1 MHEKPQ
7 VENHAMVHSPNP
19 SPKTT
24 SPTEQPGVLRYFPL
38 RTGYVWTYVEQVTT
52 AAGSPLLQRQVT
64 FTIHSRHGREYSA
77 HWNFQSGHTRLPNV
91 RYRAMPDGIQHAQLT
106 SDTAYTD
113 FVYML
118 KAPLVV
124 DTTWRGLQGYPVR
137 ISAVALSC
145 TVPAGMFERCVE
157 TVQEIEPTPE
167 NRVLTRR
174 RFAPEI
180 GLVWQQRRLFQRT
193 TLLRTDTME
202 LQKRPEPLRL

>member
-1 MHEKPQ
+1 MHAKPQ

-19 SPKTT
+19 SPETT
-24 SPTEQPGVLRYFPL
+24 GPTERPEVLRYFPL

-52 AAGSPLLQRQVT
+52 ATGSLLLQRQVT
-64 FTIHSRHGREYSA
+64 FTIHSQHGREYSA

-91 RYRAMPDGIQHAQLT
+91 RYRVMTDGIQQAQLT
-106 SDTAYTD
+106 GDTTYTA

-118 KAPLVV
+118 KAPLVINA
-124 DTTWRGLQGYPVR
+124 TWRGLRGYPVR
-137 ISAVALSC
+137 ISAMALSC
-145 TVPAGMFERCVE
+145 TVPAGTFERCVE
-157 TVQEIEPTPE
+157 TLQEVEPAPE

-180 GLVWQQRRLFQRT
+180 GLVWQQRRLFQREN
-193 TLLRTDTME
+193 LLRTDIME